1 MAKAVVWIGLVE
13 VKPRRQ
19 GEPHWREHFGEAA
32 GGFAT
37 AVALVTSADEFQRA
51 IAAALT
57 EVGGEAVA
65 FDDVET
71 LESRRAQL
79 RDGNLHEDLVAELE
93 GSGQPQLGVFHNY
106 GAEEFESG
114 ADWLESQSESS
125 DLTKLRSQVLRQIA
139 GMLRDLKLPLLGG
152 VNLANEEGRIVVN
165 LTHEIDGGPDLA
177 VSVGDDDV
185 VVGYG
190 LSHAH
195 FGGDGEKKPVD
206 DAYDFIFSALQGRVK
221 IDVWEKA
228 DGTIDRTRTSIMV
241 EDGGWESYTA
251 DAPSPSPSF
260 DEPPTYTKLLS
271 FASPP
276 SDG

>member
-13 VKPRRQ
+13 VKPSRQ
-19 GEPHWREHFGEAA
+19 GEPQWREQFGEAA

-37 AVALVTSADEFQRA
+37 AVALVTNAVEFERA

-93 GSGQPQLGVFHNY
+93 RSGQPQLGVFHNY
-106 GAEEFESG
+106 GAEEFESS

-125 DLTKLRSQVLRQIA
+125 DLTKLQSQVLRQIA
-139 GMLRDLKLPLLGG
+139 GMLRDLNLPLLGG
-152 VNLANEEGRIVVN
+152 VNLANEEGRVVVN
-165 LTHEIDGGPDLA
+165 LTHESDGGPDLA

-185 VVGYG
+185 VVDYG

-206 DAYDFIFSALQGRVK
+206 DAYDFIFSALRGRVK
-221 IDVWEKA
+221 IEVWEKA
-228 DGTIDRTRTSIMV
+228 DGTIDRTRTSIMAD
-241 EDGGWESYTA
+241 DGAWEFYTA

-276 SDG
+276 SDA